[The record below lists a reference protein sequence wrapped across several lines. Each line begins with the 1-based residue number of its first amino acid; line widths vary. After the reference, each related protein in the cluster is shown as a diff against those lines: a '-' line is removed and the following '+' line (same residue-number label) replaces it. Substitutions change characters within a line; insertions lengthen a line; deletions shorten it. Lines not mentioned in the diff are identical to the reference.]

1 MTANAGFLQV
11 WSSSRL
17 GMAPKPCKDRAN
29 TRLSTEV
36 GWQVPNVLNLPGQAP
51 AAQGRSGTCPTSV
64 GRLVETLDLGL
75 HKEVAPLESRLNMQ
89 IESQVAE
96 PRARKIRKWP
106 FVIAGVLVIL
116 ALATYV
122 ASERL
127 GPAFR
132 VRVIEEI
139 KQRYQSD
146 VELKSLELHLLPR
159 VHATGEG
166 LTLRLNGRTDI
177 PPLVTVGKFT
187 IDTGLRDVWSGPRRV
202 RKLRLEGLRITVQR
216 GEGRPWGS
224 PGSKPSVPSFLIDE
238 VIADGTVL
246 EIVPSKPGKEPLLFE
261 MYKLTLHSAGMGQ
274 PMSFRALMN
283 NAKPP
288 GLIDTTGHFGPWQ
301 SDDPIQTPVD
311 GEYTFRNANLGVLRG
326 ISGTLSSDGKYQ
338 GVLGRIETQGT
349 TDVPNFALRIS
360 GHPVHLKTEFHAIV
374 DGGDGDTLLQPVNAH
389 FLHSQILARGGAT
402 GTRGVKGKEVALD
415 LTLAGDRLEDLLRLA
430 TKADKP
436 FMTGIVNMKTKF
448 NLPPGDVD
456 VIDKLAL
463 DGQFVVADARFKNAV
478 VKEKVDELSRRARGK
493 QKDAESEGEVV
504 SDLRGRFTLKDSVMT
519 FSKLSFGV
527 PGALIRLAGTY
538 GLSDETMDFHGT
550 LRMQARLSQTVSGF
564 KSILLRAADPFFSK
578 DGAGAVL
585 PIKITGTR
593 QNPSFGLEL
602 RRHAESR

>member
-1 MTANAGFLQV
+1 
-11 WSSSRL
+11 
-17 GMAPKPCKDRAN
+17 
-29 TRLSTEV
+29 
-36 GWQVPNVLNLPGQAP
+36 
-51 AAQGRSGTCPTSV
+51 
-64 GRLVETLDLGL
+64 
-75 HKEVAPLESRLNMQ
+75 MQ
-89 IESQVAE
+89 IESKTAQ
-96 PRARKIRKWP
+96 PPTRRIRKWP
-106 FVIAGVLVIL
+106 FVVAAVLIAA
-116 ALATYV
+116 ALGTYEF
-122 ASERL
+122 SERL

-132 VRVIEEI
+132 GRVVEAI

-166 LTLRLNGRTDI
+166 LTLRLHGRTDI

-187 IDTGLRDVWSGPRRV
+187 IDTGLRDVLSGPRRV

-216 GEGRPWGS
+216 GAGRPWGS
-224 PGSKPSVPSFLIDE
+224 PGSKPNVPSFLIDE

-246 EIVPSKPGKEPLLFE
+246 EIVPSKAGKEPLLFE

-288 GLIDTTGHFGPWQ
+288 GLIDTAGHFGPWQ
-301 SDDPIQTPVD
+301 SDDPIQTPVS
-311 GEYTFRNANLGVLRG
+311 GEYTFRNANLGVFRG

-338 GVLGRIETQGT
+338 GVLDRIETQGT
-349 TDVPNFALRIS
+349 TDIPNFTVRTS
-360 GHPVHLKTEFHAIV
+360 GHPIHLKTEFHAIV

-389 FLHSQILARGGAT
+389 FLHSRILAKGGAT
-402 GTRGVKGKEVALD
+402 GTRGVPGKDVALY
-415 LTLAGDRLEDLLRLA
+415 LTMAGDRLEDLLRLA
-430 TKADKP
+430 IKADKP
-436 FMTGIVNMKTKF
+436 FMTGIVNLKTKF

-463 DGQFVVADARFKNAV
+463 DGQFVVEDARFKSAV
-478 VKEKVDELSRRARGK
+478 VQEKVDELSRRARGEK
-493 QKDAESEGEVV
+493 KNSEPEGDVV
-504 SDLRGRFTLKDSVMT
+504 SGLQGRFTLKNSVMT

-550 LRMQARLSQTVSGF
+550 LRMQAKLSQTVTGF
-564 KSILLRAADPFFSK
+564 KSILLKAADPFFSK
-578 DGAGAVL
+578 GGAGTVL

-602 RRHAESR
+602 RRHSESRQ